1 MGFLEFHDVGF
12 LEFHDVGFLNFMMW
26 VLGIS

>member
-1 MGFLEFHDVGF
+1 MVFLEFHDVGF